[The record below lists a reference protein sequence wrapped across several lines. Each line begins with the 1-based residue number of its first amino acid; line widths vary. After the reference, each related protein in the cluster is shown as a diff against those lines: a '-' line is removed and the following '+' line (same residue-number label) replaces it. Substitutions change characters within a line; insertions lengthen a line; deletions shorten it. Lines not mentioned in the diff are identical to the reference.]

1 MTAITP
7 EHGLRARLRRLAGRT
22 AVLAIVLGA
31 CAVAAPSTAVAAGGS
46 ASDEETNVGFH
57 VSAGLRGLVAP
68 GSSTTAMLTV
78 QNETES
84 KLSSGQVQVELSRT
98 PLTDEASV
106 TNWLDEGE
114 APGDFDTIGSDTT
127 AALDAGTSGMT
138 TVFVPAETLGALAP
152 GVYPLRAE
160 LKGAKTVNTPEDRSA
175 TVDATAT
182 SVLVV
187 ADSQTAQVGVLVPLT
202 ATPENGVLL
211 SSEELSTLTGPE
223 GALTAQLDGVA
234 GTTAVLAIDPAVPA
248 AIRALGSAA
257 PETARDW
264 LDRLEALPNT
274 RFALQFG
281 DADATAQAQAGLPA
295 LLQPTTLAPF
305 PNPTDFPQTPA
316 TSSPAADSTAT
327 PGPTP
332 SPTGTP
338 QLPDDAELTAID
350 GALPQI
356 LWPDDELREEDLDT
370 FARYLG
376 EGTSTVV
383 SSAALGGQ
391 SAAHATVGGHD
402 LLVTD
407 SGLSETLSQVAAE
420 ADSVERQRLLAE
432 AAALLTLAESRVA
445 GAPLLIGL
453 DRDENRNADALRDA
467 ISTADSIGFEFSA
480 LRATPPASA
489 SLTSEADPARAAA
502 VTTLLADEGT
512 LTAFSSILADP
523 QVLLSPERI
532 RILRTLSVGSS
543 AKAFA
548 KKVEEHQ
555 KRTSETLA
563 AVSIPPSSTIQLL
576 TANADLPIAVR
587 NDLPW
592 PVTVQL
598 FVSPTDPRLEV
609 KPMTETVVEANST
622 KRVKVPVSARVGSGE
637 VDLRLSLYSP
647 TGVQI
652 QDQQKIRVAVRA
664 EWETIGLIVFGGLA
678 ALLIV
683 VGVIR
688 TVRRKRREAAEE
700 AAVEAE
706 IESLEEDA
714 VRTRPEG
721 TPSDGTSSA
730 HDTSSTPD
738 TNE

>member
-7 EHGLRARLRRLAGRT
+7 EHGLRARLRRLAGAT
-22 AVLAIVLGA
+22 AVLAIALGA
-31 CAVAAPSTAVAAGGS
+31 CAVVVPSTAVAAGGS
-46 ASDEETNVGFH
+46 ASDDDASVGFH

-78 QNETES
+78 QNDTES
-84 KLSSGQVQVELSRT
+84 KLSAGQVQVELSRT
-98 PLTDEASV
+98 PLTDEGSV
-106 TNWLDEGE
+106 TSWLDDGE
-114 APGDFDTIGSDTT
+114 ALGDFETIGSDTT
-127 AALDAGTSGMT
+127 TSIDADASATT

-160 LKGAKTVNTPEDRSA
+160 FTGAKTGSTADDRA
-175 TVDATAT
+175 TTVATTAT

-187 ADSQTAQVGVLVPLT
+187 ADSQTAQVGVLVPIT

-211 SSEELSTLTGPE
+211 GSEELAALTGPE

-234 GTTAVLAIDPAVPA
+234 GTTAVLAIDPSIPA
-248 AIRALGSAA
+248 AIRTLGSAA
-257 PETARDW
+257 PETAREW
-264 LDRLEALPNT
+264 LVRLDALPNT

-281 DADATAQAQAGLPA
+281 DADATAQAQAGLPE

-305 PNPTDFPQTPA
+305 LDAANFPQTPA
-316 TSSPAADSTAT
+316 TPLPTGSPTAT

-332 SPTGTP
+332 SPTSTP
-338 QLPDDAELTAID
+338 QLPDDTELTAID

-356 LWPDDELREEDLDT
+356 LWPDDELGEDDLAAFT
-370 FARYLG
+370 RYLG
-376 EGTSTVV
+376 EGTTTVV

-391 SAAHATVGGHD
+391 SAAHAAVGGHD

-407 SGLSETLSQVAAE
+407 AGLSESLSDVAAE
-420 ADSVERQRLLAE
+420 ADPVDRQRLLAE
-432 AAALLTLAESRVA
+432 AAALLTLAEDRVA

-467 ISTADSIGFEFSA
+467 ISTADSIGFELSA
-480 LRATPPASA
+480 LRATPATPASITA
-489 SLTSEADPARAAA
+489 QADPARAAA
-502 VTTLLADEGT
+502 VTNLLADEGT

-532 RILRTLSVGSS
+532 RILRTLAVGTS

-548 KKVEEHQ
+548 KNLAEHRE
-555 KRTSETLA
+555 RTTETLE

-598 FVSPTDPRLEV
+598 FVSPADPRLEV
-609 KPMTETVVEANST
+609 TPMTETVVEANST

-652 QDQQKIRVAVRA
+652 QGQQEIRVAVRA
-664 EWETIGLIVFGGLA
+664 EWETIGLVVFGGLA
-678 ALLIV
+678 ALLIALGV
-683 VGVIR
+683 VR
-688 TVRRKRREAAEE
+688 TVRRKRREGAEE
-700 AAVEAE
+700 AAAEAE
-706 IESLEEDA
+706 IEKLDEVAME
-714 VRTRPEG
+714 TRPDA
-721 TPSDGTSSA
+721 TPTEDK
-730 HDTSSTPD
+730 
-738 TNE
+738 NE

>member
-7 EHGLRARLRRLAGRT
+7 EHGLRARLRRLAGGT

-31 CAVAAPSTAVAAGGS
+31 CAAVAPSTAVAAGGS
-46 ASDEETNVGFH
+46 ASDEEASVAFH

-127 AALDAGTSGMT
+127 AALDAGASGMT

-160 LKGAKTVNTPEDRSA
+160 LTGAKTVNTPEDRSA
-175 TVDATAT
+175 TVEATAT

-187 ADSQTAQVGVLVPLT
+187 ADSQTAQVGVMVPLT
-202 ATPENGVLL
+202 ATPDNGVLL
-211 SSEELSTLTGPE
+211 SAEELSTLTGPE

-234 GTTAVLAIDPAVPA
+234 GTTAVLAIDPAILA

-295 LLQPTTLAPF
+295 LLQPTTLATF
-305 PNPTDFPQTPA
+305 LNPADFPQTPA
-316 TSSPAADSTAT
+316 TSSPTADSTAT

-370 FARYLG
+370 FASYLG
-376 EGTSTVV
+376 EGTSTIV

-407 SGLSETLSQVAAE
+407 SGLSQTLSQVAAE
-420 ADSVERQRLLAE
+420 ADSVDRQRLLAE

-467 ISTADSIGFEFSA
+467 ISTADSIGFELSA

-489 SLTSEADPARAAA
+489 ALTSEADPARAAA

-609 KPMTETVVEANST
+609 KPVTETVVEANST

-683 VGVIR
+683 LGVIR

-714 VRTRPEG
+714 VNARPDG
-721 TPSDGTSSA
+721 TPSNGTSSA

>member
-31 CAVAAPSTAVAAGGS
+31 CAITVPSTALAAGGS
-46 ASDEETNVGFH
+46 GSTDEASVGFH

-68 GSSTTAMLTV
+68 GSAITAMLTV

-106 TNWLDEGE
+106 TSWLDEGE
-114 APGDFDTIGSDTT
+114 APGEFDTIGSDTT
-127 AALDAGTSGMT
+127 DALDAGASAMT

-160 LKGAKTVNTPEDRSA
+160 LTGAKAADSADDRSA
-175 TVDATAT
+175 TVEATAT
-182 SVLVV
+182 TVLVV
-187 ADSQTAQVGVLVPLT
+187 ADSQTAQVGVMVPLT

-211 SSEELSTLTGPE
+211 SAEELSTLTGPE

-234 GTTAVLAIDPAVPA
+234 GTTAVLAIDPAILA

-257 PETARDW
+257 PETAREW
-264 LDRLEALPNT
+264 LDRLDALPNT

-281 DADATAQAQAGLPA
+281 DADATAQAQAGLPE

-305 PNPTDFPQTPA
+305 LDAAGFPKGPA
-316 TSSPAADSTAT
+316 TSTPTPGTTAT

-338 QLPDDAELTAID
+338 QLPDDAQLTAID

-356 LWPDDELREEDLDT
+356 LWPEDGLREEDLDAFT
-370 FARYLG
+370 SYLG
-376 EGTSTVV
+376 EGTSTVI

-391 SAAHATVGGHD
+391 SAAHAVVDGHD

-407 SGLSETLSQVAAE
+407 SGLSESLSQVAAE
-420 ADSVERQRLLAE
+420 ADPVDRQRLLAE

-453 DRDENRNADALRDA
+453 DRDENRDAAALRDA
-467 ISTADSIGFEFSA
+467 ISTADSIGFELSA

-489 SLTSEADPARAAA
+489 TLTSEADPARATA
-502 VTTLLADEGT
+502 VTELLTDEGT
-512 LTAFSSILADP
+512 LTAFSSILTDP

-532 RILRTLSVGSS
+532 RILRTLAVGSS
-543 AKAFA
+543 TKAFA
-548 KKVEEHQ
+548 KKVSEHRE
-555 KRTSETLA
+555 RTSETLE

-576 TANADLPIAVR
+576 AANADLPIAVR

-598 FVSPTDPRLEV
+598 FASPTDPRLEV
-609 KPMTETVVEANST
+609 TPMTETVVEANST

-678 ALLIV
+678 AVLIAL
-683 VGVIR
+683 GVIR
-688 TVRRKRREAAEE
+688 TVRRKRREAAAE

-706 IESLEEDA
+706 IETVEEDA
-714 VRTRPEG
+714 VKTRPDA
-721 TPSDGTSSA
+721 TRNDRA
-730 HDTSSTPD
+730 SSTEDP
-738 TNE
+738 NE